1 MNYEE
6 NEPSIKFWKECWR
19 QIKNDARRTFI
30 RVPARERL
38 WKALLLS
45 FGDRVKV
52 VGPEDYQVELIETA
66 RKFLSNYDIQLSR
79 EAAKM

>member
-1 MNYEE
+1 M
-6 NEPSIKFWKECWR
+6 
-19 QIKNDARRTFI
+19 
-30 RVPARERL
+30 

-45 FGDRVKV
+45 FSNRVKV
-52 VGPEDYQVELIETA
+52 VGPEDYRVELIETA